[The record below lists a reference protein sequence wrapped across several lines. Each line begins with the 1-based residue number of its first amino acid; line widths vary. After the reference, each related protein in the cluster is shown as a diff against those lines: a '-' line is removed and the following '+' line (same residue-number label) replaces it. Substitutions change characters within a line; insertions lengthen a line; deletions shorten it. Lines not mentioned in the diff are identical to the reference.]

1 MTDVGRS
8 INPSARANIE
18 HRSLAVGPRP
28 SGGGVWSSAGGAR
41 PSAIVAATVGTRP
54 STLAERPSA
63 GVVRPSPNAV
73 ASTDNL
79 GRSLALLSASEIF
92 GPEFD
97 YVRMS
102 EREAV
107 AATMA
112 SLTALQSR
120 IIGSAHGFAPRLAF
134 RDEIGRTNVRLAR
147 TYDGVPIFGCEVV
160 THLGSD
166 GTVRDVT
173 NGTVPTDLALDT
185 KPRISERAAMA
196 TAAREFAAAPERT
209 QGPNLVVVRLDDGEY
224 RLAHYI
230 ALSAFTD
237 GTPRRTHY
245 FVDAHSGELLPLTF
259 SDRTG
264 VRHEH
269 LARQVAKVRG
279 QTIAATRADR
289 DAPAE
294 GTGNSIFSGS
304 VPLTTTRDGDRY
316 ILRDP
321 TNNDA
326 ETRDAHNG
334 SGGTSSRNTVFTD
347 NDNRW
352 AGPGD
357 DARVR
362 DAVDAQYAAV
372 QYLRYLRE
380 IFGRNSLDDR
390 GKRLISNVHVYN
402 NYANAFWD
410 GETMNYGDGDGGE
423 NLSQTDSDTGGHEAT
438 HGLTDATSRLIYRGE
453 SGALNEAG
461 SDVIGAAGFNWFL
474 RGARGAGVLRDY
486 LLFEDSYTPSNPDD
500 AIRYMNDPVKDG
512 ASRDNYRTRYTGSA
526 DNGGVHWNSGI
537 ANNFFYLLA
546 EGGANRTSQARVAQG
561 IGMEKALR
569 IYYRAHNVY
578 FTPDTTFQA
587 ARIGWLKA
595 ATDLFGA
602 DSAEVR
608 TVAQAADAVG
618 IPGPP
623 RPPTTV
629 ALLA

>member
-1 MTDVGRS
+1 
-8 INPSARANIE
+8 
-18 HRSLAVGPRP
+18 
-28 SGGGVWSSAGGAR
+28 
-41 PSAIVAATVGTRP
+41 
-54 STLAERPSA
+54 
-63 GVVRPSPNAV
+63 
-73 ASTDNL
+73 
-79 GRSLALLSASEIF
+79 
-92 GPEFD
+92 
-97 YVRMS
+97 
-102 EREAV
+102 
-107 AATMA
+107 
-112 SLTALQSR
+112 
-120 IIGSAHGFAPRLAF
+120 
-134 RDEIGRTNVRLAR
+134 RDELGRTNVRLAR
-147 TYDGVPIFGCEVV
+147 TYDGVPIFGSEVV

-173 NGTVPTDLALDT
+173 SGTLPNDLSLDT
-185 KPRISERAAMA
+185 KPRMSEDSSMV
-196 TAAREFAAAPERT
+196 TAVSAFAAIPERT
-209 QGPNLVVVRLDDGEY
+209 HGPSLVVVKLDDGEF

-230 ALSAFTD
+230 ALSAFAD
-237 GTPRRTHY
+237 GKPRRTHY

-264 VRHEH
+264 ARHEQ
-269 LARQVAKVRG
+269 ATRQVSEARNQG
-279 QTIAATRADR
+279 IAATRTGR
-289 DAPAE
+289 DVPAE
-294 GTGNSIFSGS
+294 GTGNSIFSGN
-304 VPLTTTRDGDRY
+304 VPLTTTRDGDGY
-316 ILRDP
+316 VLRDP
-321 TNNDA
+321 THNDA

-334 SGGTSSRNTVFTD
+334 AGGSGSRNTVFTD

-372 QYLRYLRE
+372 QYLKYLRE

-390 GKRLISNVHVYN
+390 GKRLLSNVHVYN

-410 GETMNYGDGDGGE
+410 GETMNYGDGDGCE

-486 LLFEDSYTPSNPDD
+486 LLFEDSYTPNIPDD
-500 AIRYMNDPVKDG
+500 AIRYMNDPTKDKS
-512 ASRDNYRTRYTGSA
+512 SRDNYRTRYTGSA

-546 EGGANRTSQARVAQG
+546 EGGVNRTSQARVVQG
-561 IGMEKALR
+561 LGMEKALR

-595 ATDLFGA
+595 ATDLFGV
-602 DSAEVR
+602 DSVEVR
-608 TVAQAADAVG
+608 TVAEAADAVG
-618 IPGPP
+618 IPGPA
-623 RPPTTV
+623 RPPTD
-629 ALLA
+629 APLFA

>member
-1 MTDVGRS
+1 MIGNRS
-8 INPSARANIE
+8 SALGDRQSVIGN
-18 HRSLAVGPRP
+18 RSSAADPRP
-28 SGGGVWSSAGGAR
+28 SDTS
-41 PSAIVAATVGTRP
+41 
-54 STLAERPSA
+54 
-63 GVVRPSPNAV
+63 
-73 ASTDNL
+73 STDHL
-79 GRSLALLSASEIF
+79 GRSLSALSASEIF
-92 GPEFD
+92 GPNFD

-120 IIGSAHGFAPRLAF
+120 VIGSAHGFAPRLAF
-134 RDEIGRTNVRLAR
+134 KDELGRTNVRLAR
-147 TYDGVPIFGCEVV
+147 TYDGVPIFGSEVV
-160 THLGSD
+160 THLGHD
-166 GTVRDVT
+166 GTVRDIT
-173 NGTVPTDLALDT
+173 SGTLPNELSLDA
-185 KPRISERAAMA
+185 KPRMSEDSSMI
-196 TAAREFAAAPERT
+196 TARNDFAAIPERT
-209 QGPNLVVVRLDDGEY
+209 QGPSLVVVKTDDGVY
-224 RLAHYI
+224 HLAHHI
-230 ALSAFTD
+230 ALSAFAD
-237 GTPRRTHY
+237 GKPRRTHY
-245 FVDAHSGELLPLTF
+245 FVDAHNGELLPLTF

-264 VRHEH
+264 ARHEH
-269 LARQVAKVRG
+269 LARQVTAVRQQG
-279 QTIAATRADR
+279 IAATRSGR

-294 GTGNSIFSGS
+294 GTGNSIFSGT
-304 VPLTTTRDGDRY
+304 VALTTTRDGDRY

-321 TNNDA
+321 NNNDA

-334 SGGTSSRNTVFTD
+334 AGGTSSRNTVFTD
-347 NDNRW
+347 NDNKW

-357 DARVR
+357 DARVK

-410 GETMNYGDGDGGE
+410 GETMNYGDGDGGD

-474 RGARGAGVLRDY
+474 RGARGTGVLRDY
-486 LLFEDSYTPSNPDD
+486 LLFEDSYTPNIPDD
-500 AIRYMNDPVKDG
+500 AIRYMNDPTKDK

-546 EGGANRTSQARVAQG
+546 EGGVNRTSQAKVAQG
-561 IGMEKALR
+561 IGLERALR

-578 FTPDTTFQA
+578 FTPDTNFQA
-587 ARIGWLKA
+587 ARVGWLKA

-602 DSAEVR
+602 DSVEVR
-608 TVAQAADAVG
+608 TVAEAADAVG
-618 IPGPP
+618 IPGPA
-623 RPPTTV
+623 RPPTGFV
-629 ALLA
+629 LFA